1 MSAASISNGQIQD
14 AVSIK
19 IPARQSVSAAGGI
32 SLEELECA
40 VTLPEENLH
49 LAAYELGNG
58 QVELAISVEICRNN
72 INVPYSGGA
81 KVSPL
86 AKETEG
92 IGA

>member
-1 MSAASISNGQIQD
+1 MPTAGIGNGQIQD
-14 AVSIK
+14 AVSIE
-19 IPARQSVSAAGGI
+19 IAACQSMCAAGGI

-40 VTLPEENLH
+40 VTLPKENLH